1 MSLKIETLLA
11 VAGISVGTASI
22 ISQIVCSINARTN
35 RKIMWSK
42 LERIQDAQRADNKN
56 FDSRICDLDER
67 TKEMEDSFGDVLDL
81 IDDTLLKEKKKER
94 AERRAAI
101 KDLVLRTATEQDSE
115 QSEEEH
121 NNE

>member
-1 MSLKIETLLA
+1 MNLTQLLA
-11 VAGISVGTASI
+11 VAGVSIGTASI

-42 LERIQDAQRADNKN
+42 LDRIQDVQRADNKN

-101 KDLVLRTATEQDSE
+101 KDLILRTTTEQDSK
-115 QSEEEH
+115 QSEEEY

>member
-1 MSLKIETLLA
+1 MNLTQLLA
-11 VAGISVGTASI
+11 VAGVSIGTASI
-22 ISQIVCSINARTN
+22 ISQIACSINARTN

-42 LERIQDAQRADNKN
+42 LDRIQDVQRADNKN

-101 KDLVLRTATEQDSE
+101 KDLILRTTTEQDSK